1 MAKPEM
7 SGVGVLTDWRA
18 PVHLVGCGNM
28 GGAILSSW
36 LGAGLDRDLV
46 SVTDPGG
53 RPAPGGVRIAAD
65 LPDRLANGSFVLL
78 GFKPQ
83 QLGGI
88 APTLNERLG
97 DDCVILSIL
106 AGLPLDL
113 LRTAMPRAGALV
125 RLMPNLP
132 VATGDGVVLV
142 RAEDGTAPA
151 VVERAGALL
160 APLGLVEPLADE
172 AAFDLATAVSG
183 CGPAFLYRVV
193 DALAS
198 AAERLGMDR
207 AQADRLALHTVA
219 GAALTARGADAT
231 PAALADAVASPGGM
245 TREGLDVLDADDR
258 LVALLTDTLRAA
270 RDRGEALRALA
281 VSA

>member
-1 MAKPEM
+1 MPEARP
-7 SGVGVLTDWRA
+7 LTGWRS

-28 GGAILSSW
+28 GGAILNRW
-36 LGAGLDRDLV
+36 LSAGLAPDLV
-46 SVTDPGG
+46 TVTDPSG
-53 RPAPGGVRIAAD
+53 RPAPGGVCTSPD
-65 LPDRLANGSFVLL
+65 LPDRLADGSFVLL

-83 QLGGI
+83 QLGAI
-88 APTLNERLG
+88 APGLNERLPG
-97 DDCVILSIL
+97 DSVILSIL

-113 LRTAMPRAGALV
+113 LRAALPGAGALV

-142 RAEDGTAPA
+142 RPEDGTAPDA
-151 VVERAGALL
+151 VDRVEALL
-160 APLGLVEPLADE
+160 APLGLVERLGDE

-183 CGPAFLYRVV
+183 CGPAFVYRFV
-193 DALAS
+193 DALAA

-207 AQADRLALHTVA
+207 AQADRLALQTVA
-219 GAALTARGADAT
+219 GAALSARGADAT

-245 TREGLDVLDADDR
+245 TREGLDVLDADNR
-258 LVALLTDTLRAA
+258 LIDLLTDTLRAA

>member
-1 MAKPEM
+1 MADAAP
-7 SGVGVLTDWRA
+7 LTGWEA

-28 GGAILSSW
+28 GGAILGRW
-36 LGAGLDRDLV
+36 LAAGLAPGCV
-46 SVTDPGG
+46 TVTDPSG
-53 RPAPGGVRIAAD
+53 RPAPGGVRTTAD
-65 LPDRLANGSFVLL
+65 LPDRLAAGSFVLL

-83 QLGGI
+83 QLGTI
-88 APTLNERLG
+88 APALNERLPG
-97 DDCVILSIL
+97 DSVVLSIL

-113 LRTAMPRAGALV
+113 LRAALPGAGALV

-142 RAEDGTAPA
+142 RPEDGIGSDPLDR
-151 VVERAGALL
+151 VEALL
-160 APLGLVEPLADE
+160 APLGLVEQLADE

-183 CGPAFLYRVV
+183 CGPAFVYRFV
-193 DALAS
+193 DALAV
-198 AAERLGMDR
+198 AAERLGMNR

-219 GAALTARGADAT
+219 GAALNARGADAT
-231 PAALADAVASPGGM
+231 PAAMADAVASPGGM
-245 TREGLDVLDADDR
+245 TREGMDVLDADDR
-258 LVALLTDTLRAA
+258 LIALLTDTLRAA

>member
-1 MAKPEM
+1 MADT
-7 SGVGVLTDWRA
+7 GLLTGWHA

-28 GGAILSSW
+28 GGAILSRW
-36 LGAGLDRDLV
+36 LGAGLERDLV
-46 SVTDPGG
+46 SVTDPSG
-53 RPAPGGVRIAAD
+53 RPAPGDVRTSVE
-65 LPDRLANGSFVLL
+65 LPDRLADGSFVLL

-83 QLGGI
+83 QLGAI

-113 LRTAMPRAGALV
+113 LRTAIPRAGALV

-142 RAEDGTAPA
+142 RAEDGTAPEA
-151 VVERAGALL
+151 VDRVGVLL

-183 CGPAFLYRVV
+183 CGPAFLYRFV
-193 DALAS
+193 DALAT

-219 GAALTARGADAT
+219 GAALTARGADST

-245 TREGLDVLDADDR
+245 TREGLDVLDADER
-258 LVALLTDTLRAA
+258 LIDLLTDTLRAA
-270 RDRGEALRALA
+270 RDRGEALRRLA

>member
-1 MAKPEM
+1 MLA
-7 SGVGVLTDWRA
+7 GWRL

-28 GGAILSSW
+28 GGAILSRW
-36 LGAGLDRDLV
+36 LDAGLSPDLV
-46 SVTDPGG
+46 SVTDPSG
-53 RPAPGGVRIAAD
+53 RPAPGGVRTTAD
-65 LPDRLANGSFVLL
+65 LPDRLADGSFVLL

-83 QLGGI
+83 QLGAI
-88 APTLNERLG
+88 APGLNQRLPG
-97 DDCVILSIL
+97 DSVVLSIL

-113 LRTAMPRAGALV
+113 LRAALPQAGALV

-142 RAEDGTAPA
+142 RPEDGTSSD
-151 VVERAGALL
+151 VVERAGMLL
-160 APLGLVEPLADE
+160 SPLGLVEPLAGE
-172 AAFDLATAVSG
+172 AGFDLGTAVSG
-183 CGPAFLYRVV
+183 CGPAFVYRFI
-193 DALAS
+193 DAMAV

-219 GAALTARGADAT
+219 GAALSARRAEAT
-231 PAALADAVASPGGM
+231 PAAMADAVASPGGM
-245 TREGLDVLDADDR
+245 TREGMDVLDADDR
-258 LVALLTDTLRAA
+258 LIELLTDTLRAA